1 MPSMLSLDLAMF
13 RNMFLIFGLLYSSL
27 AYSEDPGRFST
38 LAINE
43 PAPFEGVLFDP
54 LATARILA
62 QAELFRSECDLEIEY
77 NLDLQATEFHL
88 ERQELNLRLG
98 ALTNE
103 YTLLTTQ
110 KDLEIAQLQKTI
122 RTQSPRNN
130 WIWAAGG
137 VILGG
142 VAVYAIS
149 NNQ

>member
-1 MPSMLSLDLAMF
+1 MF
-13 RNMFLIFGLLYSSL
+13 RKIFLMFSLLYSSV

-38 LAINE
+38 LAANE

-77 NLDLQATEFHL
+77 RIDLQATEFQL
-88 ERQELNLRLG
+88 ERKELNLRLG

-103 YTLLTTQ
+103 YTLLITQ
-110 KDLEIAQLQKTI
+110 KDLEIVQLQKTI

-142 VAVYAIS
+142 AAVYAITS
-149 NNQ
+149 KQ

>member
-1 MPSMLSLDLAMF
+1 MF
-13 RNMFLIFGLLYSSL
+13 RNMFLMFSLLYSSV

-77 NLDLQATEFHL
+77 RIDLQATEFQL
-88 ERQELNLRLG
+88 ERQELNLRIESLS
-98 ALTNE
+98 NE
-103 YTLLTTQ
+103 HSLLITQ

-122 RTQSPRNN
+122 KTQSPRNN

-142 VAVYAIS
+142 VAVYAIT
-149 NNQ
+149 NK

>member
-1 MPSMLSLDLAMF
+1 MF
-13 RNMFLIFGLLYSSL
+13 RNAFLILGMLYSSA
-27 AYSEDPGRFST
+27 AYSEDTGRFST
-38 LAINE
+38 LAVNE

-77 NLDLQATEFHL
+77 RIDLQGTEFQL
-88 ERQELNLRLG
+88 ERRELNLRLDS
-98 ALTNE
+98 LTSE
-103 YTLLTTQ
+103 YTLSVTQ

-137 VILGG
+137 VLLGG
-142 VAVYAIS
+142 VAVYAIT
-149 NNQ
+149 NER

>member
-1 MPSMLSLDLAMF
+1 MF
-13 RNMFLIFGLLYSSL
+13 RNTFLLLGILYSSV

-38 LAINE
+38 LAVNE

-62 QAELFRSECDLEIEY
+62 QAELFRSECDIEIEY
-77 NLDLQATEFHL
+77 RIDLQATDFQL
-88 ERQELNLRLG
+88 ERQELNLRLD

-103 YTLLTTQ
+103 YTLLVTQ

-137 VILGG
+137 VLLGG
-142 VAVYAIS
+142 AAVYAIT
-149 NNQ
+149 NER

>member
-1 MPSMLSLDLAMF
+1 MF
-13 RNMFLIFGLLYSSL
+13 RNMLLMISLLYSSV

-38 LAINE
+38 LATNE

-77 NLDLQATEFHL
+77 RIDLQGTEFQL
-88 ERQELNLRLG
+88 ERRELNLRLG

-103 YTLLTTQ
+103 YTLLITQ

-122 RTQSPRNN
+122 KTQSPRNN

-142 VAVYAIS
+142 VAVYAIT
-149 NNQ
+149 NK

>member
-1 MPSMLSLDLAMF
+1 MF
-13 RNMFLIFGLLYSSL
+13 RNMFLMLSLLYSSI

-38 LAINE
+38 LAVNE

-77 NLDLQATEFHL
+77 RIDIQATEFQL

-103 YTLLTTQ
+103 YTLLITQ
-110 KDLEIAQLQKTI
+110 KDLEIVQLQKTI

-137 VILGG
+137 VLLGG
-142 VAVYAIS
+142 VAVYAIT
-149 NNQ
+149 NER

>member
-1 MPSMLSLDLAMF
+1 MF
-13 RNMFLIFGLLYSSL
+13 SLLYSSV

-38 LAINE
+38 LAANE

-77 NLDLQATEFHL
+77 RIDIQATEFQL

-103 YTLLTTQ
+103 YTLLITQ
-110 KDLEIAQLQKTI
+110 KDLEIVQLQKTI

-137 VILGG
+137 VLLGG
-142 VAVYAIS
+142 AAVYAIT
-149 NNQ
+149 NER

>member
-1 MPSMLSLDLAMF
+1 
-13 RNMFLIFGLLYSSL
+13 MFLMISLLYSSV

-77 NLDLQATEFHL
+77 KIDLQATEFQL
-88 ERQELNLRLG
+88 ERQELNLRLDS
-98 ALTNE
+98 LSNE
-103 YTLLTTQ
+103 YNLSITQ

-122 RTQSPRNN
+122 RTQSPKNN
-130 WIWAAGG
+130 WLWAAAG

-142 VAVYAIS
+142 TTVYAIT
-149 NNQ
+149 NK

>member
-1 MPSMLSLDLAMF
+1 MIS
-13 RNMFLIFGLLYSSL
+13 LLYSSV

-77 NLDLQATEFHL
+77 KIDLQATEFQL
-88 ERQELNLRLG
+88 ERQELNLRLDS
-98 ALTNE
+98 LSNE
-103 YTLLTTQ
+103 YNLSITQ

-122 RTQSPRNN
+122 RTQSPKNN
-130 WIWAAGG
+130 WLWAAAG

-142 VAVYAIS
+142 TTVYAIT
-149 NNQ
+149 NK

>member
-1 MPSMLSLDLAMF
+1 MF
-13 RNMFLIFGLLYSSL
+13 RNMFLMISLLYSSV

-38 LAINE
+38 LATNE

-62 QAELFRSECDLEIEY
+62 QAELFRSECELEIEY
-77 NLDLQATEFHL
+77 NIDLQATEFHL
-88 ERQELNLRLG
+88 ERQELNLRLDS
-98 ALTNE
+98 LSSE
-103 YTLLTTQ
+103 YNLSITQ

-130 WIWAAGG
+130 WIW

-142 VAVYAIS
+142 VAVYAIT
-149 NNQ
+149 NK

>member
-1 MPSMLSLDLAMF
+1 MF
-13 RNMFLIFGLLYSSL
+13 RNIFLMFSLLYSSV

-38 LAINE
+38 LAANE

-77 NLDLQATEFHL
+77 RIDIQATEFQL

-103 YTLLTTQ
+103 YTLLITQ
-110 KDLEIAQLQKTI
+110 KDLEIVQLQKTI

-137 VILGG
+137 VLLGG
-142 VAVYAIS
+142 AAVYAIT
-149 NNQ
+149 NER

>member
-1 MPSMLSLDLAMF
+1 
-13 RNMFLIFGLLYSSL
+13 MFLMFSLLYSSV

-38 LAINE
+38 LATNE

-54 LATARILA
+54 LATAHILA
-62 QAELFRSECDLEIEY
+62 RSELFRSECDLEIEY
-77 NLDLQATEFHL
+77 RIDLQSTEFQL
-88 ERQELNLRLG
+88 ERQELNLRLD

-103 YTLLTTQ
+103 YTLLITQ

-142 VAVYAIS
+142 VAVYAIT

>member
-1 MPSMLSLDLAMF
+1 MIS
-13 RNMFLIFGLLYSSL
+13 LLYSSV

-38 LAINE
+38 LAANE

-77 NLDLQATEFHL
+77 SIDLQATEFHL
-88 ERQELNLRLG
+88 ERQELNLRLDS
-98 ALTNE
+98 LSSE
-103 YTLLTTQ
+103 YNLSITQ

-142 VAVYAIS
+142 VAVYAIT

>member
-1 MPSMLSLDLAMF
+1 MF
-13 RNMFLIFGLLYSSL
+13 RNIFLMISLMYSSI
-27 AYSEDPGRFST
+27 AHSEDVGRFST
-38 LAINE
+38 LATNE

-54 LATARILA
+54 LATAHILA
-62 QAELFRSECDLEIEY
+62 RSEIFRSECDLEIEY
-77 NLDLQATEFHL
+77 RLDLQSTEFQL
-88 ERQELNLRLG
+88 ERQELNLRLD

-103 YTLLTTQ
+103 YTLLITQ

-142 VAVYAIS
+142 VAVYAIT

>member
-1 MPSMLSLDLAMF
+1 MF
-13 RNMFLIFGLLYSSL
+13 RNMFLMISLLYSSV

-77 NLDLQATEFHL
+77 KIDLQATEFQL
-88 ERQELNLRLG
+88 ERQELNLRLDS
-98 ALTNE
+98 LSNE
-103 YTLLTTQ
+103 YNLSITQ

-137 VILGG
+137 VLLGG
-142 VAVYAIS
+142 AAVYAITHDR
-149 NNQ
+149 